1 MRSPCDI
8 LFSLLQE
15 DAWYLFQLTW
25 IPNEIS
31 DFDMTIVTFLD
42 RTMNAK
48 GTNYPNSS
56 SLDQNYNAFAVHTFN
71 VLFLIFCSAWLARLW
86 EITVKSGLVVIV
98 SKQDA
103 WNKHN
108 LAQYFGNK

>member
-1 MRSPCDI
+1 MRSCDI

-71 VLFLIFCSAWLARLW
+71 VLFLIFCLAWLARLW